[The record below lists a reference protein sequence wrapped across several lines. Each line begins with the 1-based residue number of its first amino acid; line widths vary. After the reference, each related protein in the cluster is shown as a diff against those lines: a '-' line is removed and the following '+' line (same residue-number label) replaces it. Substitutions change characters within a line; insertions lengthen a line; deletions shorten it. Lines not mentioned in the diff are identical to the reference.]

1 MKQYWDKAISFEEYL
16 KNTEEIV
23 LKNEQDLTKEERE
36 MLEYYKLGVQRMNRM
51 LKVYTPDAEQLAKLQ
66 EKNFKGKILI
76 ISEGWCGDAGQTV
89 PAVSL
94 FFKGHNEVRIAY
106 RDENLDLIDQFL
118 TNGTRSIP
126 IIIILDENDNVVTHW
141 GPRPAYGNELLRKF
155 KADPE
160 NYTKEQFHNDLQ
172 VYYSKNR
179 GKDTIEEILSLIN
192 DK

>member
-23 LKNEQDLTKEERE
+23 AKNEAELTNEQKE

-51 LKVYTPDAEQLAKLQ
+51 LKVYSPDAEQLAKLK

-106 RDENLDLIDQFL
+106 RDENPDLIDQFL
-118 TNGTRSIP
+118 TNGMRSIP
-126 IIIILDENDNVVTHW
+126 IIIILDENDNVITHW
-141 GPRPAYGNELLRKF
+141 GPRPAYGNELLKKF
-155 KADPE
+155 KADSE

-179 GKDTIEEILSLIN
+179 GKDTIEEILNLL
-192 DK
+192 